1 MTVVDERMRELLT
14 IQLVEKIIRNILLG
28 KLSGEHFTR
37 EDVDG
42 I

>member
-1 MTVVDERMRELLT
+1 MAAVDEKLRELL
-14 IQLVEKIIRNILLG
+14 IIKLIEKIIRNLLLE

-42 I
+42 L